1 MANPSVADQDFYRSG
16 EFVNPTVVEIFYQ
29 DFYRSQKLGESYSS
43 TKPRSGEFENP
54 TDVETTYQ
62 DFHRNWV
69 FGKFNSGENMKPLV
83 MSERLLTLA
92 STYLHG

>member
-1 MANPSVADQDFYRSG
+1 MWLHVEIRNWANPSVADQNFYRSG
-16 EFVNPTVVEIFYQ
+16 EFDNPTV
-29 DFYRSQKLGESYSS
+29 
-43 TKPRSGEFENP
+43 
-54 TDVETTYQ
+54 VETTYQ

-69 FGKFNSGENMKPLV
+69 FGKSNSGENMKPLV